1 MFEFKDDLEII
12 LKTLDMSL
20 RDFADELYFDA
31 PTVSN
36 WLTGKKMPDRRSKED
51 VYSYAFDNR
60 VYINRAHEEPLYN
73 LSKKQGFTLLFH
85 GSRRGLNGDIDI
97 AMSKINNDFGRGF
110 YMGETL
116 EQSATFVSEADD
128 PKVYGFGIYTDG
140 LNVVKHEINLDWM
153 LSIAYYRGKLDEYK
167 SSEKLKKIININDG
181 ADLIIAPITDN
192 RMFDIIDEFI
202 EGRITDVACMNALA
216 ALDLGNQYVLKTKK
230 AISKLGMIREFY
242 LCNSEKEHYRKRR
255 NELNGERSKRIKSF
269 RSQYREGSY
278 IEDIL

>member
-12 LKTLDMSL
+12 LKTFDVSL

-51 VYSYAFDNR
+51 VYTYAFDNG

-85 GSRRGLNGDIDI
+85 GSRSGLNGDIDI

-128 PKVYGFGIYTDG
+128 PKIYGFGLYTDG

-153 LSIAYYRGKLDEYK
+153 LSIAYYRGKLEEYK
-167 SSEKLKKIININDG
+167 TSEKLKKIIDK
-181 ADLIIAPITDN
+181 IIMI
-192 RMFDIIDEFI
+192 
-202 EGRITDVACMNALA
+202 VA
-216 ALDLGNQYVLKTKK
+216 
-230 AISKLGMIREFY
+230 
-242 LCNSEKEHYRKRR
+242 
-255 NELNGERSKRIKSF
+255 
-269 RSQYREGSY
+269 
-278 IEDIL
+278 